1 MSDTRHF
8 KYPADRFADVAADY
22 RRRMALLAESVG
34 ETSGRGGFAS
44 PDGTVVFSHGEL
56 EELRK
61 ACFWIENIRAMISS
75 QCRNKWL
82 QRVPPRQRKRV
93 LVDRLFER
101 EAKVWVEALNSDEE
115 D

>member
-1 MSDTRHF
+1 MSNKPRS
-8 KYPADRFADVAADY
+8 KYPADHFADVAAGY
-22 RRRMALLAESVG
+22 RSRMALLAESVG

-61 ACFWIENIRAMISS
+61 ACFWIKNIRAMISS
-75 QCRNKWL
+75 QSRCKWL
-82 QRVPPRQRKRV
+82 QRISPRKRKSA
-93 LVDRLFER
+93 LVDWLIER
-101 EAKVWVEALNSDEE
+101 EAKHWVEALNSDEE